1 MWRGGPLCVGRGVKG
16 VQHVYCAK
24 IMLTVSQNS
33 NPNIYNNYVVIKKKK
48 NFRNVSNQNVNVT
61 KRARFA
67 LFARSIGTILV
78 YCAVYDCR
86 D

>member
-1 MWRGGPLCVGRGVKG
+1 
-16 VQHVYCAK
+16 
-24 IMLTVSQNS
+24 MLTVSQNS
-33 NPNIYNNYVVIKKKK
+33 NPIVYNNYVVIKKKL
-48 NFRNVSNQNVNVT
+48 RNVSNQNVNVT

-67 LFARSIGTILV
+67 LFARSIGTILA

>member
-1 MWRGGPLCVGRGVKG
+1 MINFKG
-16 VQHVYCAK
+16 VQHVDCAK

-33 NPNIYNNYVVIKKKK
+33 NPIIYNNYVEIKKK
-48 NFRNVSNQNVNVT
+48 NFNNVSNQNVNVT
-61 KRARFA
+61 KPARFA
-67 LFARSIGTILV
+67 LFARSIGTTLA